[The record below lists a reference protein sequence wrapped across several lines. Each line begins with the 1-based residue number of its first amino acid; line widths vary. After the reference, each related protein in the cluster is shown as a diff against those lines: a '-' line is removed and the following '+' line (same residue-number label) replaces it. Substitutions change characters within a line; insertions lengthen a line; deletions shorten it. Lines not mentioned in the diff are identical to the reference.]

1 MDWATLALLSAAIFG
16 LVSILDK
23 FIVERMARNVRAILF
38 ILGVLS
44 LITSIPFLLADPSYS
59 SYSIRSIGAALASG
73 FLRGLALAVLF
84 GVLRREEVSRA
95 LPVTQTY
102 PIFVAVLAALFL
114 GEQVDLLDWGAIVV
128 IVAGAILLSVRR
140 AGGAS
145 GGFRLGS
152 SFFLLLLASFATGVS
167 NLLGKDALSELST
180 VQVFTINFFIVGVAI
195 LAVSANRAAVKEAW
209 EIVRHRPRRV
219 PLFAAD
225 TLLAL
230 LATFLLF
237 ASFSVGPVSGASALN
252 ATRPLFVFAYAVLVS
267 WLAPSFIH
275 EPLTPRVL
283 AVKLA
288 AIAMIVVGAA
298 GLVAR

>member
-23 FIVERMARNVRAILF
+23 YIVDRMARNVSAILF

-44 LITSIPFLLADPSYS
+44 LLISIPFLLADPSYS
-59 SYSIRSIGAALASG
+59 SYSIKSISAALASG
-73 FLRGLALAVLF
+73 FLRGLALALLF
-84 GVLRREEVSRA
+84 WVLRREEVSRV

-102 PIFVAVLAALFL
+102 PIFVAALAALFL
-114 GEQVDLLDWGAIVV
+114 GEQIDALDWGAIVV

-140 AGGAS
+140 AGDTS
-145 GGFRLGS
+145 GGFRLGP
-152 SFFLLLLASFATGVS
+152 SFFLLVLASFATGVS
-167 NLLGKDALSELST
+167 NFLGKDALAELST

-195 LAVSANRAAVKEAW
+195 LAVSVNRAAVTEAW
-209 EIVRHRPRRV
+209 EIVRHRPLRV

-225 TLLAL
+225 TSLAL
-230 LATFLLF
+230 LGTFLLF
-237 ASFSVGPVSGASALN
+237 ASFEVGPVSGASALN
-252 ATRPLFVFAYAVLVS
+252 AARPLFVFAYAVLVS
-267 WLAPSFIH
+267 WLAPRFIH
-275 EPLTPRVL
+275 EPLEPRVL

>member
-23 FIVERMARNVRAILF
+23 YIVDRMARNVSAILF

-44 LITSIPFLLADPSYS
+44 LLISIPFLLADPSYS
-59 SYSIRSIGAALASG
+59 SYSIKSISAALASG

-84 GVLRREEVSRA
+84 WVLRREEVSRV

-114 GEQVDLLDWGAIVV
+114 GEQIDALDWGAIVV

-140 AGGAS
+140 AGDTS
-145 GGFRLGS
+145 GGFRLGP
-152 SFFLLLLASFATGVS
+152 SFFLLVLASFATGVS
-167 NLLGKDALSELST
+167 NFLGKDALSELST

-209 EIVRHRPRRV
+209 EIVRHRPLRV

-225 TLLAL
+225 TSLAL
-230 LATFLLF
+230 LGTFLLF
-237 ASFSVGPVSGASALN
+237 ASFEAGPVSGASALN
-252 ATRPLFVFAYAVLVS
+252 AARPLFVFAYAVLVS
-267 WLAPSFIH
+267 WLAPRFIH
-275 EPLTPRVL
+275 EPLAPGVL

-288 AIAMIVVGAA
+288 AIAMIVAGAV

>member
-1 MDWATLALLSAAIFG
+1 MDWATLALLSAAIYG

-23 FIVERMARNVRAILF
+23 YIVDRMARNVSAILF

-44 LITSIPFLLADPSYS
+44 LLLSIPFLLADPSYS
-59 SYSIRSIGAALASG
+59 SYSIKSISAALASG
-73 FLRGLALAVLF
+73 FLRGLALALLF
-84 GVLRREEVSRA
+84 WVLRREEVSRA

-102 PIFVAVLAALFL
+102 PIFVAALAALFL
-114 GEQVDLLDWGAIVV
+114 SEQIDLLDWGAIVV
-128 IVAGAILLSVRR
+128 IVVGAVLLSVRR

-145 GGFRLGS
+145 GGFRIGS
-152 SFFLLLLASFATGVS
+152 SFFLLLLASFGTGVS
-167 NLLGKDALSELST
+167 NFLGKDALSELST

-209 EIVRHRPRRV
+209 EIMRHRPLRM

-225 TLLAL
+225 TS

-237 ASFSVGPVSGASALN
+237 ASFEAGPVSGASALN
-252 ATRPLFVFAYAVLVS
+252 AARPLFVFAYAVLVS
-267 WLAPSFIH
+267 WLAPRFIH
-275 EPLTPRVL
+275 EPLEPRVL

>member
-44 LITSIPFLLADPSYS
+44 LLTSIPFLLADPSYS

-73 FLRGLALAVLF
+73 LLRGLALAVLF

-114 GEQVDLLDWGAIVV
+114 GEQIDPLDWGAIVV

-230 LATFLLF
+230 LATYLLF

-267 WLAPSFIH
+267 WLAPRFIH
-275 EPLTPRVL
+275 ESLTPRVL

-288 AIAMIVVGAA
+288 AIAMIVAGTV